1 MKPTSRQVMHS
12 SSFLSGNLNSSFG
25 TKNTVACIKGSTRA
39 LGKDYRD
46 ATVVLYSKATLLPLA
61 VKKPDQNYEYQFY
74 GLNQDLTCFVVG
86 LDDRKKFNA
95 VIQDNV
101 VPK

>member
-1 MKPTSRQVMHS
+1 MKPILRQVMHS
-12 SSFLSGNLNSSFG
+12 SSFLNGNFNISFG
-25 TKNTVACIKGSTRA
+25 AKNTVACIKGSTRA
-39 LGKDYRD
+39 LGKDYRNV
-46 ATVVLYSKATLLPLA
+46 TVVIYSKVNLLPVA
-61 VKKPDQNYEYQFY
+61 IKKPGQNYEYQFY

-86 LDDRKKFNA
+86 LDDQKKFNA